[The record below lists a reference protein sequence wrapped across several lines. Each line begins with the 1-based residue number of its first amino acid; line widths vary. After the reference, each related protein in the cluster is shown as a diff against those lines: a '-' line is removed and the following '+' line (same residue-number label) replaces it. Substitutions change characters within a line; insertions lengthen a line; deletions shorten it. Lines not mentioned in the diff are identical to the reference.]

1 MKTLGLRD
9 IIGPVMVGP
18 SSSHTAG
25 ALAIA
30 KMARNLCAQ
39 PPARV
44 TFTLYGSFAHTGS
57 GHGTGKALVAGMLGF
72 DACDLEIRDSFSIA
86 RDRGLDVEFVRETR
100 RDADHPNTVDIVME
114 EPDATR
120 LEVRGVS
127 VGGGAAVITRIDGI
141 DVDVTGEHTSV
152 VIRQRDERGVLAHIA
167 SCIAERGVNIATTRM
182 YRTRR
187 GATAYTVMETD
198 DAIPPQVRSL
208 IAEHESILDV
218 RVIPAM
224 NRIAASA
231 PALDE
236 ASAEERFDAF
246 DFTSG
251 AELIAL
257 CAAEKCSIA
266 HAYRMREEALC
277 ALDGRGAGIDE
288 YLDRVLSIMEASA
301 TEPADAPL
309 RSTGGL
315 IGGEAKALRDAAGD
329 DGSSS
334 LLDALSSDAVAFA
347 LAVLETNAA
356 MGRIRA
362 ARRIGGRGP
371 RRAPRAGET
380 PRHPT
385 RHATGRSAHR
395 SSRRTPHRTQR
406 QRVRRGG
413 GLSSGGGL
421 CRRHGSR
428 CRRRDDGRHGLASAR
443 RRLERVDLPDGA
455 GVRPRRRAG
464 RNTLPEEK
472 RHRGAHRARQRADR
486 ARGGCEPRRL
496 RRNRRRHGRGRADAS
511 LRAAG
516 KRLRRHR
523 RHPERLRLV
532 RGARITHRGVYT
544 LARSDDGRTRR
555 NGSSESR
562 ASRSSRWARNP
573 SEAFW
578 SGRSSRT

>member
-57 GHGTGKALVAGMLGF
+57 GHGTDKALVASMLGF

-288 YLDRVLSIMEASA
+288 YLDRVLSIMEAPPMRPA
-301 TEPADAPL
+301 TTARLRCSTRSPPTPSHSHSPCLRPTPPWDA
-309 RSTGGL
+309 
-315 IGGEAKALRDAAGD
+315 
-329 DGSSS
+329 SS
-334 LLDALSSDAVAFA
+334 
-347 LAVLETNAA
+347 
-356 MGRIRA
+356 
-362 ARRIGGRGP
+362 P
-371 RRAPRAGET
+371 RRP
-380 PRHPT
+380 
-385 RHATGRSAHR
+385 
-395 SSRRTPHRTQR
+395 Q
-406 QRVRRGG
+406 
-413 GLSSGGGL
+413 
-421 CRRHGSR
+421 
-428 CRRRDDGRHGLASAR
+428 D
-443 RRLERVDLPDGA
+443 
-455 GVRPRRRAG
+455 RRAWY
-464 RNTLPEEK
+464 PP
-472 RHRGAHRARQRADR
+472 
-486 ARGGCEPRRL
+486 C
-496 RRNRRRHGRGRADAS
+496 
-511 LRAAG
+511 
-516 KRLRRHR
+516 
-523 RHPERLRLV
+523 
-532 RGARITHRGVYT
+532 
-544 LARSDDGRTRR
+544 
-555 NGSSESR
+555 
-562 ASRSSRWARNP
+562 SSRWRNTATSHATRYGKVCSPRQPSDTSSHATPACPARRGAVKRRWALPPAWQPLPP
-573 SEAFW
+573 S
-578 SGRSSRT
+578 R

>member
-1 MKTLGLRD
+1 M
-9 IIGPVMVGP
+9 
-18 SSSHTAG
+18 
-25 ALAIA
+25 
-30 KMARNLCAQ
+30 
-39 PPARV
+39 
-44 TFTLYGSFAHTGS
+44 
-57 GHGTGKALVAGMLGF
+57 
-72 DACDLEIRDSFSIA
+72 
-86 RDRGLDVEFVRETR
+86 
-100 RDADHPNTVDIVME
+100 
-114 EPDATR
+114 
-120 LEVRGVS
+120 
-127 VGGGAAVITRIDGI
+127 
-141 DVDVTGEHTSV
+141 

-257 CAAEKCSIA
+257 CAAEEVLYRA
-266 HAYRMREEALC
+266 RLHRMREEALY

-315 IGGEAKALRDAAGD
+315 IGGGEAKALRDAAGD

-356 MGRIRA
+356 MGRIVA
-362 ARRIGGRGP
+362 AP
-371 RRAPRAGET
+371 TAG
-380 PRHPT
+380 
-385 RHATGRSAHR
+385 S
-395 SSRRTPHRTQR
+395 
-406 QRVRRGG
+406 
-413 GLSSGGGL
+413 
-421 CRRHGSR
+421 
-428 CRRRDDGRHGLASAR
+428 
-443 RRLERVDLPDGA
+443 A
-455 GVRPRRRAG
+455 GVVPAVLLALAKHRDIPRDTLREGLLTAAAVG
-464 RNTLPEEK
+464 HLIARNASVSGAEGGAVK
-472 RHRGAHRARQRADR
+472 R
-486 ARGGCEPRRL
+486 
-496 RRNRRRHGRGRADAS
+496 
-511 LRAAG
+511 
-516 KRLRRHR
+516 
-523 RHPERLRLV
+523 
-532 RGARITHRGVYT
+532 
-544 LARSDDGRTRR
+544 
-555 NGSSESR
+555 
-562 ASRSSRWARNP
+562 RWALPPAWQPLPP
-573 SEAFW
+573 S
-578 SGRSSRT
+578 R

>member
-57 GHGTGKALVAGMLGF
+57 GHGTDKALVAGMLGF

-236 ASAEERFDAF
+236 ASAEKRFDAF

-356 MGRIRA
+356 MGRIVA
-362 ARRIGGRGP
+362 APTAGSAGVVPAVLLALAKHRDIPRDTLREGLLTAAAAGHLIARNASVSGAEGGCQAEVGS
-371 RRAPRAGET
+371 AAGM
-380 PRHPT
+380 
-385 RHATGRSAHR
+385 AAAAAVAMTGGTASQALDAA
-395 SSRRTPHRTQR
+395 SNALTCLMGLVCDP
-406 QRVRRGG
+406 VG
-413 GLSSGGGL
+413 GLVEIPCQKRNATAAL
-421 CRRHGSR
+421 TA
-428 CRRRDDGRHGLASAR
+428 LASAQIA
-443 RRLERVDLPDGA
+443 LA
-455 GVRPRRRAG
+455 GVANLVGFDETVAAMDAVGRTLPFELRESALGGIAATPSACAWCAG
-464 RNTLPEEK
+464 R
-472 RHRGAHRARQRADR
+472 G
-486 ARGGCEPRRL
+486 
-496 RRNRRRHGRGRADAS
+496 
-511 LRAAG
+511 
-516 KRLRRHR
+516 
-523 RHPERLRLV
+523 
-532 RGARITHRGVYT
+532 
-544 LARSDDGRTRR
+544 
-555 NGSSESR
+555 
-562 ASRSSRWARNP
+562 
-573 SEAFW
+573 
-578 SGRSSRT
+578 